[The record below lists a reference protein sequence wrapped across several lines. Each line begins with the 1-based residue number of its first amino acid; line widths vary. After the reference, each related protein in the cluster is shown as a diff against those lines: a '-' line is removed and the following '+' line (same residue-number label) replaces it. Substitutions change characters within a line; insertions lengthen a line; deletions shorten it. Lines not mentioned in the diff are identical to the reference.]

1 LSAEQTLPIDKQI
14 ASCQTFWRPSRRPRH
29 GGIRPGVPQRVISLT
44 EEKDSGTGSDGGL
57 HRELAKHLSPRGACH
72 FPLGSRRWP
81 RFLWSGTFPPD
92 VRAKCSCFP
101 CFFMLCRGTAQP
113 PRSRV
118 SASHTH
124 LPLPVSVPV
133 HEPIQTDILR
143 GIAPDSFHD
152 DAMKK
157 EAAGNSILKVPPST
171 NFSAHPF
178 HPHILSSS
186 PPRLPPSFSHRPL
199 PLSHAPFP
207 LIILIPYTYSPP
219 WSKSK
224 HQPSLTLLSTEP
236 GRQHQEVGQGSWAVL
251 PHRPSAGVRWYAT
264 LLLSL
269 TPKNLDPQF
278 PYLETHNHRHTLQM
292 PPAQQ
297 PQTLGYNAQQ

>member
-1 LSAEQTLPIDKQI
+1 MISQ
-14 ASCQTFWRPSRRPRH
+14 RRP
-29 GGIRPGVPQRVISLT
+29 PGVPPSRGSEAESSSQGEISVVVGC
-44 EEKDSGTGSDGGL
+44 GTGSDGGF
-57 HRELAKHLSPRGACH
+57 HRELAQHLSPRGACH
-72 FPLGSRRWP
+72 FLVGPRRWP
-81 RFLWSGTFPPD
+81 CFLWFAHLPSRFLNP
-92 VRAKCSCFP
+92 KCSLPLLFCFLP
-101 CFFMLCRGTAQP
+101 RGNTAQP
-113 PRSRV
+113 PCSRV
-118 SASHTH
+118 PASHILLPPPSSL
-124 LPLPVSVPV
+124 LPLPVPV
-133 HEPIQTDILR
+133 HEPIETEILR

-171 NFSAHPF
+171 NFSSHPF

-251 PHRPSAGVRWYAT
+251 SHRPSAGVRWYAT

-269 TPKNLDPQF
+269 TPKNFDPQF